1 MKRVLILGGGSA
13 GVMFANRMRKEFSE
27 DQLEIVVIEKSDKHI
42 YQPAFTLLLFD
53 LEDPKNLI
61 KPTKELFF
69 EGIKLIIDEATKIDP
84 EKNKVSTAKSG
95 DISYDYLVIATGAK
109 LNLEEPEGMKEG
121 LKKEQNVFTF
131 YTLDGALKLRDALKK
146 IDGGTI
152 VSTFAEMPIKC
163 PAAPIKMILM
173 AEDMMRKLGKRDK
186 FKFVLTTP
194 MPAAFSRPPYMYALN
209 KIFSTRGI
217 EVLANYAPSE
227 VDHEKGIMREFG
239 GTKRD
244 VNFDLLCI
252 TPPHEGDQVIAN
264 SQGVGDGAAEW
275 VTCDKNHMVHRS
287 FPNIYAI
294 GDCTDFPTSKTASG
308 ARKQA
313 KILTERFKSILAGEE
328 PKATYDGEII
338 CPILTRDKRVI
349 FANFN
354 YTESLSPATESYINW
369 VLKVHMLRPLY
380 FNLMLKGMM

>member
-1 MKRVLILGGGSA
+1 MKNIVIIGGGSA

-27 DQLEIVVIEKSDKHI
+27 DKVSLIVIEKSEKHI

-53 LEDPKNLI
+53 LEDPKNLVR
-61 KPTKELFF
+61 PTKELFYD
-69 EGIKLIIDEATKIDP
+69 GIKLITDEATKIDP
-84 EKNKVSTAKSG
+84 ENNKVTTAKSG
-95 DISYDYLVIATGAK
+95 VISYDYLVIATGAK
-109 LNLEEPEGMKEG
+109 LLLDEPEGMKEG
-121 LKKEQNVFTF
+121 LNKGQNVFTF
-131 YTLDGALKLRDALKK
+131 YTLDGALKTRDALKK
-146 IDGGTI
+146 IEGGTI

-173 AEDMMRKLGKRDK
+173 SEDMMRRKGVRDK

-194 MPAAFSRPPYMYALN
+194 MPAAFSRPPYMQKLN
-209 KIFSTRGI
+209 SIFASRGI
-217 EVLANYAPSE
+217 DVKANFTPSE
-227 VDHEKGIMREFG
+227 VDHEKGVLKSYTGEQ
-239 GTKRD
+239 

-252 TPPHEGDQVIAN
+252 TPPHGGEAVIGN
-264 SQGVGDGAAEW
+264 SEGVGDGAAEW
-275 VTCDKNHMVHRS
+275 VTCDKHHLVHKK
-287 FPNIYAI
+287 FPNIYGI
-294 GDCTDFPTSKTASG
+294 GDATDFPTSKTASG

-313 KILTERFKSILAGEE
+313 KVLTERFKSILGGEE

-338 CPILTRDKRVI
+338 CPILSRDKRVV

-380 FNLMLKGMM
+380 FNLMLKGLL